1 MTKNKKEPLLHI
13 SRRDSMRSR
22 QRVLLRFISVLCAFL
37 ICSIILVAYK
47 GYSPISF
54 IGTLFSGT
62 IGDSFNIWVFL
73 GNCAILLGLGLAL
86 IPAFKMKFW
95 NIGADG
101 QALVGGMAC
110 YIVLYFGCER
120 GNLNGGL
127 GLILGLIAAV
137 VAGAIWGV
145 IPAIFKAIWNTNETL
160 FTLMMNYIAIQLAL
174 FLKNYI
180 VFTIQKGNKTTIP
193 IPDAGTLASPFGIEQ
208 LLPVLIIAIIAVV
221 ITIYV
226 KKTKQGYELSL
237 VGDSVKSAK
246 YAGINVKWVIIRTM
260 IVSGAICGLVGWLI
274 IVGNHQA
281 VDSGMTN
288 NNGFTA
294 IIVAW
299 LAKFNPVYMILT
311 AGLVAFLQIGMKDV
325 TANAGITSDGIT
337 NIFIGI
343 FFFFII
349 AFEFFIR
356 YKINLRKNS
365 EGEIDN
371 KFFRFIH
378 NKIYIPLA
386 KFNNK
391 VIDAIGNFFVNTF
404 NKMFKKK
411 KQEVLAEEPN
421 IKEIVNDKIDIEELP
436 IEDENPLELEDK
448 NEEVGL

>member
-1 MTKNKKEPLLHI
+1 
-13 SRRDSMRSR
+13 
-22 QRVLLRFISVLCAFL
+22 
-37 ICSIILVAYK
+37 
-47 GYSPISF
+47 
-54 IGTLFSGT
+54 
-62 IGDSFNIWVFL
+62 
-73 GNCAILLGLGLAL
+73 
-86 IPAFKMKFW
+86 
-95 NIGADG
+95 
-101 QALVGGMAC
+101 
-110 YIVLYFGCER
+110 
-120 GNLNGGL
+120 
-127 GLILGLIAAV
+127 
-137 VAGAIWGV
+137 
-145 IPAIFKAIWNTNETL
+145 
-160 FTLMMNYIAIQLAL
+160 
-174 FLKNYI
+174 
-180 VFTIQKGNKTTIP
+180 
-193 IPDAGTLASPFGIEQ
+193 
-208 LLPVLIIAIIAVV
+208 
-221 ITIYV
+221 
-226 KKTKQGYELSL
+226 
-237 VGDSVKSAK
+237 
-246 YAGINVKWVIIRTM
+246 
-260 IVSGAICGLVGWLI
+260 
-274 IVGNHQA
+274 
-281 VDSGMTN
+281 MTN

-404 NKMFKKK
+404 NKMFKKNK
-411 KQEVLAEEPN
+411 KEELVEEPN